1 MSRALGFIYGAVS
14 YVIFLGTFLYAI
26 GFVGNFIVPKSIDS
40 GTPAPIIAA
49 LLINTAV
56 LLLFAVQHSVMARPW
71 FKKWWTRFVP
81 HAIERSTFV
90 LFASLALIVL
100 YWQWRPMTAVVW
112 DLDGSAAALM
122 QVIFWS
128 GWILVLLSTFMISH
142 FHLFGL
148 QQVHQLL
155 LGKRLTEPEFGARAL
170 YRYMRHPIMV
180 GFFLAFWGTPRM
192 TMGHLLFSVATTGYI
207 LVALQFEERDLLRAF
222 GAKYEQYRREVRM
235 FLPIRKTAGSE
246 GGGVKALRPDASEGR

>member
-1 MSRALGFIYGAVS
+1 MSRVLSFAYGAVS
-14 YVIFLGTFLYAI
+14 YILFLGTFLYAI
-26 GFVGNFIVPKSIDS
+26 GFVGNMFVPKSIDS
-40 GTPAPIIAA
+40 GEQGPVTQA
-49 LLINTAV
+49 LLINTAL

-71 FKKWWTRFVP
+71 FKRWWTRFVP

-100 YWQWRPMTAVVW
+100 YWQWRPMKTVVW
-112 DLDGSAAALM
+112 SLDGTAGAIM

-148 QQVHQLL
+148 KQVHQHLRRE
-155 LGKRLTEPEFGARAL
+155 RLTDPEFGARAL
-170 YRYMRHPIMV
+170 YRYMRHPIMA
-180 GFFLAFWGTPRM
+180 GFFLAFWGAATM
-192 TMGHLLFSVATTGYI
+192 TLGHLLFAVATTGYI

-222 GAKYEQYRREVRM
+222 GSRYEQYRREVRM
-235 FLPIRKTAGSE
+235 FLPIRKAPPSGEVRGLAAESGE
-246 GGGVKALRPDASEGR
+246 